1 MKLKTIIVATIMAG
15 ICALPTYAQIGEQR
29 HNLAV
34 GVNGG
39 ISLSSVSF
47 NPSVKQKNLMGING
61 GLTARYIS
69 EKYFSM
75 ICGAQIE
82 LNFAQRGWDEF
93 YQDYPTVSYTRT
105 MNYVEI
111 PFLAHL
117 AFGKD
122 RGMQFFIHAGPQ
134 IAFLFSDSEKISGNW
149 EEVLAGGANIET
161 EQHGKPI
168 DNKFDYGIAG
178 GAGVEIR
185 TKAGNFLV
193 EGRYYYAL
201 SDFYNSSKKDYF
213 ARSAHGVIT
222 AKITYLFDLKK

>member
-1 MKLKTIIVATIMAG
+1 MKLKTIIGTALLAG
-15 ICALPTYAQIGEQR
+15 ASTLPAYAQVGDQR
-29 HNLAV
+29 QNLAI
-34 GVNGG
+34 GINGG
-39 ISLSSVSF
+39 INLNSASF
-47 NPSVKQKNLMGING
+47 SPSIKQKNLTGING
-61 GLTARYIS
+61 GITARYIS

-75 ICGAQIE
+75 ICGAQLEI
-82 LNFAQRGWDEF
+82 NFSQHGWEEF
-93 YQDYPTVSYTRT
+93 YQDYPTLSYTRT

-117 AFGKD
+117 AFGKE

-134 IAFLFSDSEKISGNW
+134 IGFLLSDSEKS
-149 EEVLAGGANIET
+149 AGDWQTTLNQGANLTT

-168 DNKFDYGIAG
+168 DNKFDYGITG
-178 GAGVEIR
+178 GAGLELR
-185 TKAGNFLV
+185 TKAGNFLL

-213 ARSAHGVIT
+213 DRSAHSVIT